1 MSYDTNLFA
10 VDTTGVEKMGGFEIY
25 PAGLYPAMMIS
36 ATKKPNSK
44 NNGAFI
50 ECVYQFTEG
59 NMSGKKYTS
68 RMNLWNETPQAVDI
82 AKKELKSL
90 RIALGLNDHTSDP
103 AEFVHKPLVLDIGVK
118 ARKDDANKM
127 ENNLV
132 NILPF
137 GNAVAS
143 SAPQYAPQA
152 QYVPQMPVA
161 PPNAGWAP
169 QPTSAPQPTY
179 MAPGTAMPQQP
190 QMPPAAFTPAP
201 GAPPPWAAR

>member
-36 ATKKPNSK
+36 AAKKPTRDNS
-44 NNGAFI
+44 GAFI

-59 NMSGKKYTS
+59 TMTGKKFTS
-68 RMNLWNETPQAVDI
+68 RMNLWNANNQAVDI
-82 AKKELKSL
+82 ARRELKSL
-90 RIALGLNDHTSDP
+90 RIALGLGDHASDP
-103 AEFVHKPLVLDIGVK
+103 AEFVHKPLVLDISVK
-118 ARKDDANKM
+118 ARKDDASKM

-137 GNAVAS
+137 GNGPAVANP
-143 SAPQYAPQA
+143 APQYQAQPQYAPPPA
-152 QYVPQMPVA
+152 PAYAA
-161 PPNAGWAP
+161 PPNW
-169 QPTSAPQPTY
+169 QP
-179 MAPGTAMPQQP
+179 PQQQPP